1 MSDKR
6 YTALVP
12 QGLDDAD
19 RLIYGRTPED
29 ILIYLGLPVMVWFV
43 LSMLDIIPVLAFAA
57 LSTASI
63 TITAILYRK
72 AGTDTTVTEYLRA
85 KHHRL
90 QLPTS
95 APKSSGQEPEDGHRP
110 LRSDGGDLGGLIN
123 DFTTTPTEIE
133 MWEDDTPA
141 SEYTRIRNVYPQFD
155 VIQREDGAYITAL
168 EISGTNL
175 FLRSRSEQN
184 RLIEQFVGALREI
197 DYPHQLFI
205 TTRDFDVN
213 AHADAHQTS
222 GRHDDITSN
231 PILEELH
238 AEYQQEVINDRRIQQ
253 TRKRQVYAVL
263 AYQPGSDRTDDTG
276 PDSIE
281 ADSEADL
288 ERRQEAIDRLLSR
301 RTEYRSLLTNITGV
315 SAHPVDYQTHLAE
328 LVGHWESPLY
338 AETVDVPASPIIP
351 PAGFGDDDS
360 GGMLA

>member
-1 MSDKR
+1 MTDKR

-29 ILIYLGLPVMVWFV
+29 ILVYLGLPVMLWFV
-43 LSMLDIIPVLAFAA
+43 LSMLDIIPVLAFTA
-57 LSTASI
+57 LSIASI
-63 TITAILYRK
+63 TTAVILYRK
-72 AGTDTTVTEYLRA
+72 AGTETTVTEYLLA

-90 QLPTS
+90 QLPFSVPKTS
-95 APKSSGQEPEDGHRP
+95 EHEAGDADRP
-110 LRSDGGDLGGLIN
+110 LRPDDGDLGGLIK
-123 DFTTTPTEIE
+123 DFTTSPSEIE
-133 MWEDDTPA
+133 MWEDDTAA
-141 SEYTRIRNVYPQFD
+141 SEYTRIRSVYPQFD

-175 FLRSRSEQN
+175 FLRSRSEQT

-197 DYPHQLFI
+197 DYQHQLFI

-213 AHADAHQTS
+213 AHAAAHAES
-222 GRHDDITSN
+222 GRHEDITSN

-238 AEYQQEVINDRRIQQ
+238 DEYQREVINDRRIQQ

-263 AYQPGSDRTDDTG
+263 AYKPGSDRTDDTG
-276 PDSIE
+276 PDTIE

-301 RTEYRSLLTNITGV
+301 RTEYRSLLSNITGV

-351 PAGFGDDDS
+351 PEGFREDDT